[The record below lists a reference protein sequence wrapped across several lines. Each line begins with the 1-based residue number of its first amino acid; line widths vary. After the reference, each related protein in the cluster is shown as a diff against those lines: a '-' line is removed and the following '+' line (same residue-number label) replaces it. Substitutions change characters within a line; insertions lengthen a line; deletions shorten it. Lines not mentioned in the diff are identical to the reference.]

1 MIAAPCWSILRTP
14 PLAGAVNM
22 ALDEALMARARER
35 GCCVLRTY
43 EWSRPTLSLGRN
55 QRAAGT
61 YDLARARAAGVDF
74 VRRPTGGR
82 AVLHHR
88 EVTYSVT
95 APASALGE
103 LRESYAAINV
113 ILVAALHALGV
124 AATVAEPEGR
134 APPPGSAPCFEEPVA
149 GEIVAAGR
157 KLVGSAQWRE
167 RGALLQHGSILVDDD
182 QVLASELLLRPAP
195 PPPPPATLRAL
206 LGRAPSA
213 DDVAEALRSALSEGG
228 AEVGTLEMDD
238 DLRSAALIARATYED
253 DRWTWRQ

>member
-1 MIAAPCWSILRTP
+1 
-14 PLAGAVNM
+14 
-22 ALDEALMARARER
+22 MARARER
-35 GCCVLRTY
+35 GCCILRTY

-88 EVTYSVT
+88 EVTYSV
-95 APASALGE
+95 ASPASALGE

-113 ILVAALHALGV
+113 ILIAAFRALGV

-157 KLVGSAQWRE
+157 KLVGQRPVARARCAPPAWIHPRGRRSGVGERAAPPARSPAAPTRYASRVTRPGTLRRRRGRGAAGRPE
-167 RGALLQHGSILVDDD
+167 RGRS
-182 QVLASELLLRPAP
+182 R
-195 PPPPPATLRAL
+195 
-206 LGRAPSA
+206 GRHTR
-213 DDVAEALRSALSEGG
+213 DGRRSPLGG
-228 AEVGTLEMDD
+228 ADC
-238 DLRSAALIARATYED
+238 ARHV
-253 DRWTWRQ
+253 